1 MTTPNARRVVLY
13 TTGDLDDQAALL
25 NEYAA
30 YADAHRWQI
39 VKERTDI
46 DVSDS
51 AWLRKGLLSC
61 MTIVCHGNAEGV
73 LMSEAVVE
81 PFSTSDQV
89 WIEHRIR
96 RFGGFLHVIAS
107 TNEAPL
113 CASTP
118 NPSARPPQHS
128 KCALPV

>member
-1 MTTPNARRVVLY
+1 MTTAAMRRVVLY

-61 MTIVCHGNAEGV
+61 ITIVCHGNAEGV
-73 LMSEAVVE
+73 LMSEAVFE
-81 PFSTSDQV
+81 TFSTSDQV

-96 RFGGFLHVIAS
+96 RFGGFLHIIAS
-107 TNEAPL
+107 TSEAPL
-113 CASTP
+113 CASTTSLSNQTP
-118 NPSARPPQHS
+118 
-128 KCALPV
+128 